1 MAIVDAINKL
11 GVSKD
16 ATTIEEAVYAL
27 SDALLNVLKPA
38 VGLAPKAGS
47 ATIFDYTVSD
57 LQTDVSVHGCSIVG
71 TLKKLTT
78 GSLVDAWGEGYFLA
92 LDFTK
97 IDPYAGEVYQDYT
110 KSEIKVG
117 LRPSQGSGL
126 VGLDTDMDG
135 AFKITDPKN
144 QVFVIKSKNAEQV
157 FYLDALVLEEAE

>member
-11 GVSKD
+11 GVSN
-16 ATTIEEAVYAL
+16 ANTIEEAVEAL
-27 SDALLNVLKPA
+27 GEALLNVLKPA
-38 VGLAPKAGS
+38 VGLAPKSGS

-78 GSLVDAWGEGYFLA
+78 GPLVEAWGEGYFIA

-97 IDPYAGEVYQDYT
+97 IDPNAGEVYRDNT

-117 LRPSQGSGL
+117 LRPSYGGGL
-126 VGLDTDMDG
+126 VGLDPDMDG
-135 AFKITDPKN
+135 AFKITDPAN
-144 QVFVIKSKNAEQV
+144 QVFVIQSKKAEQV
-157 FYLDALVLEEAE
+157 FYLDALTFSEE